1 MMKPIWRGAVERFV
15 LNHLEQMDHGEL
27 ARWLEGNLNISAN
40 MESTLWSLREH
51 KQTILRELN
60 ALSPAE
66 VFDMYQKERPGNRIK
81 DKNKAIV
88 RIGEELEAMKTYLMS
103 I

>member
-1 MMKPIWRGAVERFV
+1 MKSVWKGAVERFV
-15 LNHLEQMDHGEL
+15 LNHLEQMGHQEL
-27 ARWLEGNLNISAN
+27 TQWLEGNVNIASN

-51 KQTILRELN
+51 KETILRELN

-66 VFDMYQKERPGNRIK
+66 VFDVYQTERPGSRIQ
-81 DKNKAIV
+81 DKEKAIV
-88 RIGEELEAMKTYLMS
+88 RIGNELEAMKAYLMS